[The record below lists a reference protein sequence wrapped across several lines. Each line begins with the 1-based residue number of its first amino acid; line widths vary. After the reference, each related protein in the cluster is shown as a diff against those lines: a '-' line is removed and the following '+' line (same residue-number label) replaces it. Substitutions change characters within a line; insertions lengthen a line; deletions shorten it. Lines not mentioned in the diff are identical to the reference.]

1 MTVALGLALAALGTV
16 LLGVLALPHPPDL
29 FYLPVAA
36 VARRGRSVPA
46 MLTAFAAGLAEDAL
60 ATPGRLWGL
69 HSFTKVLVA
78 YLLAAIGARALVEK
92 PVLLGLLVWGAVVVD
107 GFVATLLLWIL
118 RGEPLQVRRA
128 HARRTVQARVAIAD
142 VVRQDEDDVR
152 RALLQSQSL
161 PRNKRSGRRPGGCT
175 EKTPSVHGWRAV
187 YPNRGP
193 SGGRAP
199 LRTYNEDS
207 ELKAYSHASIHR

>member
-107 GFVATLLLWIL
+107 GLVATLLLWIL
-118 RGEPLQVRRA
+118 RGEPLQPVLSSLAFRAAGTGLLAAVLQAIFRHPWKERRA
-128 HARRTVQARVAIAD
+128 ARR
-142 VVRQDEDDVR
+142 R
-152 RALLQSQSL
+152 RRLA
-161 PRNKRSGRRPGGCT
+161 
-175 EKTPSVHGWRAV
+175 
-187 YPNRGP
+187 
-193 SGGRAP
+193 
-199 LRTYNEDS
+199 
-207 ELKAYSHASIHR
+207 